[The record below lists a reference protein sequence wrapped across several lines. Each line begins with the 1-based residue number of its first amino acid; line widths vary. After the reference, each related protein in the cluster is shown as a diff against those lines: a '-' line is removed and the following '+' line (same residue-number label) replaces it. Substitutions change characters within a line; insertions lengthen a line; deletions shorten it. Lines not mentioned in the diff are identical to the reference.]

1 MSSIRLKILER
12 EWRPEKKGYAKEIN
26 TWMKFFFV
34 ECYARF
40 VLHPPKFNVT
50 CSKKGLTLKNKYGML
65 DETRED
71 KNKLQTEIKLKIFY
85 MYALKTVF

>member
-12 EWRPEKKGYAKEIN
+12 EWRPEKKGYANEIN
-26 TWMKFFFV
+26 TWMKFFV

-50 CSKKGLTLKNKYGML
+50 CSKKGLTLKNKYGIL
-65 DETRED
+65 DERERT
-71 KNKLQTEIKLKIFY
+71 KINYRLK
-85 MYALKTVF
+85 